1 MASIFETTVPTSNSE
16 TAPFWD
22 ALKEGRFLI
31 KRCQSCQRT
40 HYYPREHCPFCHSQE
55 TDWEPAAGKGTIY
68 SYTVMR
74 REKPIRIVA
83 YVELEEEVTILTNI
97 VDCEPSEVRIGAE
110 VRIVFR
116 DVPGGH
122 TLPGAALVLSK

>member
-1 MASIFETTVPTSNSE
+1 MASIFEISVPKSNSE
-16 TAPFWD
+16 TALFWD
-22 ALKEGRFLI
+22 ALKERRFLL
-31 KRCQSCQRT
+31 KRCRSCQRT
-40 HYYPREHCPFCHSQE
+40 HYYPRQHCPFCHSQE
-55 TDWEPAAGKGTIY
+55 TDWEPASGKGTIY

-83 YVELEEEVTILTNI
+83 YVELDEGVTILTNI

-110 VRIVFR
+110 VKIVFR

-122 TLPGAALVLSK
+122 TLPMAALVLSQ